1 MDLNLREVAGVLLLL
16 GSAVFFLIGFGIAAA
31 RPRMA
36 GSGGGRTDEGL
47 RMLGEHRSAWSLLM
61 GVFSTAVGL
70 TLLGF
75 GFLTLDLLEAGASA
89 ALGALLLYVVGA
101 ALMIASTMFG
111 LTVTGRVG
119 EGAAKGEPIPEW
131 FRPLW
136 RWSEALYSAYMAL
149 AYSSVAVY
157 GAIFLRRST
166 LPSWLGWT
174 SLAFGASGLFAILA
188 RRPRIGGEVVA
199 DFPLLIHLVAIPIG
213 IVLLLG

>member
-1 MDLNLREVAGVLLLL
+1 MDVDHRTMAGLLLL
-16 GSAVFFLIGFGIAAA
+16 AGSAVFFLMGFGIAAA

-36 GSGGGRTDEGL
+36 RSGAGRTDDGL
-47 RMLGEHRSAWSLLM
+47 RMLGEYRSAWSLLM
-61 GVFSTAVGL
+61 GVFSTAVIL

-75 GFLTLDLLEAGASA
+75 GFLTLELLDSGASA
-89 ALGALLLYVVGA
+89 AVGALLLYAVGT

-111 LTVTGRVG
+111 IAVTGKVG
-119 EGAAKGEPIPEW
+119 EDAVKGESIPGW

-136 RWSEALYSAYMAL
+136 RWSETLYSAYMAL

-157 GAIFLRRST
+157 GVLFLRQSMV
-166 LPSWLGWT
+166 PPWLGWT
-174 SLAFGASGLFAILA
+174 SLAFGVFGLLAIVV

-213 IVLLLG
+213 IALLVG